1 MNLRFVEKLSQPIPP
16 VTKYIIPPIS
26 GEIYIDFS
34 IEKIPFNIGVYS
46 VSVKLINGSLINT
59 IDYHIGSKH
68 FQIEAGGKIG
78 HEGKVW
84 LNGKWGASNE

>member
-1 MNLRFVEKLSQPIPP
+1 MLSQIS
-16 VTKYIIPPIS
+16 TNDKYIIPPIS
-26 GEIYIDFS
+26 GEAYIDFS

-59 IDYHIGSKH
+59 IDYHIGSKY